1 MRNAD
6 WTPEIREFDGVEMVL
21 VPSGCFMM
29 GSNDGDDDE
38 QPVHEQCFDEP
49 YWIDRYEVT
58 QGDFA
63 RLGGVQAEDSRFDGA
78 NRPVELITWFEARD
92 FCELRGG
99 RLPTEREWEYAA
111 RGPDGLV
118 YPWGD
123 TWDENRVVWDG
134 NSGNQ
139 TASVGSRPDGVSWV
153 GAEDM
158 SGNVW
163 EWVSSVYRD
172 YPYGA
177 NSEDLSGDGERYML
191 RGGSWLFNNPSGLR
205 ASDRGR
211 SDPGNYLNYGGFR
224 CARS

>member
-1 MRNAD
+1 V
-6 WTPEIREFDGVEMVL
+6 IREFDGVEMVL

-29 GSNDGDDDE
+29 GSDDGKDYE

-49 YWIDRYEVT
+49 FWIDRYEVT

-63 RLGGVQAEDSRFDGA
+63 RLGGEQGRDSRFDGA
-78 NRPVELITWFEARD
+78 NRPVENITWFEARD
-92 FCELRGG
+92 FCALRGG

-118 YPWGD
+118 YPWGY
-123 TWDENRVVWDG
+123 TWDANRVVWDG
-134 NSGNQ
+134 NSGGE

-163 EWVSSVYRD
+163 EWVSSVYMD
-172 YPYGA
+172 YPYTV
-177 NSEDLSGDGERYML
+177 NNEDLSGGSERYVL
-191 RGGSWLFNNPSGLR
+191 RGGSWNSLSPTLLR
-205 ASDRGR
+205 ASDRNWFNPSG
-211 SDPGNYLNYGGFR
+211 DLVNFGFR